1 MSSES
6 LSQFLSAVSSEGALQ
21 QKLATVTDSLH
32 FVKMAQE
39 SGYNFTL
46 EDLQA
51 HIAQHNDGELSE
63 DELEAVAGGQ
73 GLNIASLG
81 NLETL
86 SRYSNFGSHFARG
99 GNGPIGIPGRGPGP
113 GPVGHER

>member
-6 LSQFLSAVSSEGALQ
+6 LSQFLSAVSSEAALQ
-21 QKLATVTDSLH
+21 QKLAAVTDSVH

-51 HIAQHNDGELSE
+51 YITQHNNSELSE

-73 GLNIASLG
+73 GLNIALLG

-86 SRYSNFGSHFARG
+86 SMYSHLGSHCAPR
-99 GNGPIGIPGRGPGP
+99 GNGPVPIPGRGPGP
-113 GPVGHER
+113 APGGHGI

>member
-21 QKLATVTDSLH
+21 QKLAAVTDSGH

-51 HIAQHNDGELSE
+51 YIAQHNDGELSE

-73 GLNIASLG
+73 GLNIASLR

-86 SRYSNFGSHFARG
+86 STYGNLASRCAPG
-99 GNGPIGIPGRGPGP
+99 GNGPVPIPGRGPGP
-113 GPVGHER
+113 GPVGHDI

>member
-21 QKLATVTDSLH
+21 QKLAAVTDSGH

-46 EDLQA
+46 EDR
-51 HIAQHNDGELSE
+51 QHRL
-63 DELEAVAGGQ
+63 LRQ
-73 GLNIASLG
+73 
-81 NLETL
+81 
-86 SRYSNFGSHFARG
+86 RG
-99 GNGPIGIPGRGPGP
+99 GYSKHHHSGN
-113 GPVGHER
+113 E